1 MPYLDKDR
9 QRAATA
15 EWGRK
20 NRERKLA
27 HSRKWKAAN
36 PAMCSAACMRR
47 HAAKLQRTPAWAD
60 DFLISCFYE
69 EAATRTAETGVKHEV
84 DHFYPLQGKL
94 VSGLHVH
101 ENLRVITKAENA
113 KKRNT
118 FEVHA

>member
-1 MPYLDKDR
+1 MPYADKNR
-9 QRAATA
+9 QREATA

-60 DFLISCFYE
+60 HGLIEAFYM
-69 EAATRTAETGVKHEV
+69 EAAHRTEQSGERHEV
-84 DHFYPLQGKL
+84 DHVYPLQGKL

-101 ENLRVITKAENA
+101 ENLLVITKSENA
-113 KKRNT
+113 KKRNS
-118 FEVHA
+118 FEVTA